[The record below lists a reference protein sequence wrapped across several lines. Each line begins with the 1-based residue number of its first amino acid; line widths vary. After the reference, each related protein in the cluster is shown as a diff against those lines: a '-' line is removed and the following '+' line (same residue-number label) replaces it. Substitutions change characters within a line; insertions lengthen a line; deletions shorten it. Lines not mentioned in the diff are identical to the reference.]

1 MGSPLTPAALYPP
14 GSFQIDRLRAKIADT
29 PEFAHFDP
37 MPLPLDPEVLVTGID
52 GPSAHVFKSAMMP
65 LGLTFRTVTGGEYKI
80 IFKAGDDLRQD
91 QLILQQ
97 ILLMDRLL
105 KRENLDLMLTPYKC
119 LATRCAQP
127 AQRTQAISAGG
138 GPTCYGLRA
147 TCYGLRA
154 TGFLHS

>member
-1 MGSPLTPAALYPP
+1 
-14 GSFQIDRLRAKIADT
+14 
-29 PEFAHFDP
+29 

-80 IFKAGDDLRQD
+80 IFKNGDDLRQD

-97 ILLMDRLL
+97 ILLMDGLL

-119 LATRCAQP
+119 LATRCGSP
-127 AQRTQAISAGG
+127 ATTGALHWPHAGPGWEG
-138 GPTCYGLRA
+138 GLGVSRCTLTHPTVCCAVGP
-147 TCYGLRA
+147 
-154 TGFLHS
+154 